1 MAEQQPRTA
10 PATDRALVLQTI
22 TAAFGHTLGTLEAAA
37 VAVQQGM
44 AVLGAHA
51 GAVILRTDESEYQ
64 LLARAGYDLRWGTQ
78 AHVLPSAPWPIV
90 DAAENGTPVW
100 IPSRD
105 VYARR
110 YPHLTTAFNAQTQ
123 AVAALPLLFDGR
135 SIGAL
140 GLSFACAQRF
150 SAGQRAMLET
160 LAQLCA
166 QALQRATLAEAVER
180 QRREVEEAVRI
191 RDDFMSLAAHEFR
204 TPLTSLYGY
213 AQLLRS
219 SAGQSNTFSSRDR
232 RAIEVIVAQ
241 VERFNL
247 LVDTLLD
254 VSRIDGGQLK
264 LDRAPLDISEVVRP
278 AAAEIQPLLS
288 RHRLRVDESD
298 AALLVEGDAGRLVQA
313 FENLLLNAIK
323 YSPTGGE
330 IVVRVSRDGDQAR
343 VDVIDHGIGIPKSA
357 LPQLFS
363 KFFRAGNVD
372 ALQIGGLGIGLYI
385 VSEIVSLHGGTL
397 AVESDEG
404 QGSMFSVLLPLLNDE
419 R

>member
-1 MAEQQPRTA
+1 MAEQRPRTA

-191 RDDFMSLAAHEFR
+191 RDDYVVGSTRVQNAAHIAVR
-204 TPLTSLYGY
+204 LCPTAAQWRRAKQYIQLTRP
-213 AQLLRS
+213 A
-219 SAGQSNTFSSRDR
+219 RDR
-232 RAIEVIVAQ
+232 
-241 VERFNL
+241 
-247 LVDTLLD
+247 
-254 VSRIDGGQLK
+254 G
-264 LDRAPLDISEVVRP
+264 DRRP
-278 AAAEIQPLLS
+278 
-288 RHRLRVDESD
+288 
-298 AALLVEGDAGRLVQA
+298 GR
-313 FENLLLNAIK
+313 
-323 YSPTGGE
+323 
-330 IVVRVSRDGDQAR
+330 
-343 VDVIDHGIGIPKSA
+343 
-357 LPQLFS
+357 
-363 KFFRAGNVD
+363 
-372 ALQIGGLGIGLYI
+372 ALQSACRY
-385 VSEIVSLHGGTL
+385 
-397 AVESDEG
+397 AA
-404 QGSMFSVLLPLLNDE
+404 
-419 R
+419 

>member
-1 MAEQQPRTA
+1 
-10 PATDRALVLQTI
+10 
-22 TAAFGHTLGTLEAAA
+22 
-37 VAVQQGM
+37 
-44 AVLGAHA
+44 
-51 GAVILRTDESEYQ
+51 
-64 LLARAGYDLRWGTQ
+64 
-78 AHVLPSAPWPIV
+78 
-90 DAAENGTPVW
+90 
-100 IPSRD
+100 
-105 VYARR
+105 
-110 YPHLTTAFNAQTQ
+110 
-123 AVAALPLLFDGR
+123 
-135 SIGAL
+135 
-140 GLSFACAQRF
+140 
-150 SAGQRAMLET
+150 
-160 LAQLCA
+160 
-166 QALQRATLAEAVER
+166 
-180 QRREVEEAVRI
+180 
-191 RDDFMSLAAHEFR
+191 MSLAAHEFR

-219 SAGQSNTFSSRDR
+219 GAGQSNTFSSRDR

-404 QGSMFSVLLPLLNDE
+404 QGSMFSVLLPVLNDE